1 MIMHSAALWG
11 LFAFQTILFGSSS
24 VAQGKTQTSPQNPV
38 TVVRPELVDSL
49 CDCDYLTEDSSLI
62 SYQYFLPAVFRDEST
77 LKRYIRDPRFQQLRR
92 ACNDTL
98 AVDAI
103 FAHAFEIA
111 DGTMSHALLVAA
123 LATFDHFR
131 IGVKV
136 PLLGVI
142 YLPLT
147 IVESQ
152 KEFTRRYAHLPRH
165 VLPDSIGRRKRDRD
179 KLQHFF
185 GSAYLTYIFNS
196 KVVANFFG
204 DFVEWG
210 EPLFIVG
217 GDNDERD
224 KYANHLGQEFGMR
237 LLDGE
242 EVMPSDVLWRK

>member
-1 MIMHSAALWG
+1 MTVRIASLCG
-11 LFAFQTILFGSSS
+11 LFAFQTILLWPSSA
-24 VAQGKTQTSPQNPV
+24 AQLPPQTFSQSTRSAVHLQPA
-38 TVVRPELVDSL
+38 DSL
-49 CDCDYLTEDSSLI
+49 CEINYVTEDSSTLNFL
-62 SYQYFLPAVFRDEST
+62 YFLPAVFRDEGT
-77 LKRYIRDPRFQQLRR
+77 LKRYIRDPRFQQLRKT
-92 ACNDTL
+92 CSDTL

-103 FAHAFEIA
+103 FARAFEIA

-131 IGVKV
+131 IGVKI
-136 PLLGVI
+136 PLVGPL

-152 KEFTRRYAHLPRH
+152 KEFAARYSHLPRN
-165 VLPDSIGRRKRDRD
+165 VLPDSEGRRKRDRD

-185 GSAYLTYIFNS
+185 GSAYLAYIFNS
-196 KVVANFFG
+196 KAAANFFG

-210 EPLFIVG
+210 EPMFIVG
-217 GDNDERD
+217 GDYDDRD
-224 KYANHLGQEFGMR
+224 KYANHLGQEFGLR

>member
-11 LFAFQTILFGSSS
+11 LFVFQTILFGSSS
-24 VAQGKTQTSPQNPV
+24 AAQDRDQTASQNPDNAV
-38 TVVRPELVDSL
+38 FPNPADSL
-49 CDCDYLTEDSSLI
+49 CDFDYSTEDSSFI
-62 SYQYFLPAVFRDEST
+62 SYQYFLPPVFRDEST

-92 ACNDTL
+92 ACSDTL

-103 FAHAFEIA
+103 FARAFEIA

-123 LATFDHFR
+123 LATFDHFQLG
-131 IGVKV
+131 IKI
-136 PLLGVI
+136 PLLGAI

-147 IVESQ
+147 IVESR
-152 KEFTRRYAHLPRH
+152 KEFAERYTHLPRH
-165 VLPDSIGRRKRDRD
+165 VLPDVEGRRKRDRD

-196 KVVANFFG
+196 KAIANFFG

-224 KYANHLGQEFGMR
+224 KFANHLGQEFGMR

>member
-1 MIMHSAALWG
+1 MIMRSAALLG
-11 LFAFQTILFGSSS
+11 LFVFQTILFGSSS
-24 VAQGKTQTSPQNPV
+24 AAQDRAWTPSQNPDNAV
-38 TVVRPELVDSL
+38 FSNTADSL
-49 CDCDYLTEDSSLI
+49 CDSEYSTEDSSFI
-62 SYQYFLPAVFRDEST
+62 SYQYFLPPVFRDEST

-92 ACNDTL
+92 ACSDTL

-103 FAHAFEIA
+103 FARAFEIA

-123 LATFDHFR
+123 LATFDHFQLG
-131 IGVKV
+131 IKI
-136 PLLGVI
+136 PLLGAI

-147 IVESQ
+147 IVESR
-152 KEFTRRYAHLPRH
+152 KEFAERYTHLPRH
-165 VLPDSIGRRKRDRD
+165 VLPDVEGRRKRDRD

-196 KVVANFFG
+196 KAIANFFG

-224 KYANHLGQEFGMR
+224 KFANHLGQEFGMR
-237 LLDGE
+237 LLNGE

>member
-1 MIMHSAALWG
+1 MRCAALSA
-11 LFAFQTILFGSSS
+11 LFLFQAILFGTSCTAQAQSRTSSH
-24 VAQGKTQTSPQNPV
+24 NPEH
-38 TVVRPELVDSL
+38 VVRPEPSDSL
-49 CDCDYLTEDSSLI
+49 CDCDYSAEDSSLMNF
-62 SYQYFLPAVFRDEST
+62 QYFLPAVFRDESA
-77 LKRYIRDPRFQQLRR
+77 LKKYIRDPRFQQLRR
-92 ACNDTL
+92 TCSDTL

-103 FAHAFEIA
+103 FARAYDIA

-136 PLLGVI
+136 PLLGAV

-147 IVESQ
+147 IVESR
-152 KEFTRRYAHLPRH
+152 KEFADRYVHLPRH
-165 VLPDSIGRRKRDRD
+165 VLPDSVGQRKRDRD

-196 KVVANFFG
+196 KAVANFFG
-204 DFVEWG
+204 DFIEWG

-217 GDNDERD
+217 GDYDERD
-224 KYANHLGQEFGMR
+224 KFANRLGQEFGMR

>member
-1 MIMHSAALWG
+1 MRSAALLG
-11 LFAFQTILFGSSS
+11 LFVFQTILFGSSS
-24 VAQGKTQTSPQNPV
+24 AAQGRTQTTSQNHDNAVFPN
-38 TVVRPELVDSL
+38 PDDSL
-49 CDCDYLTEDSSLI
+49 CDSDYSTEDSSCI
-62 SYQYFLPAVFRDEST
+62 SYQYFLPPVFRDEST

-92 ACNDTL
+92 ACSDTL

-103 FAHAFEIA
+103 FARAFEIA

-123 LATFDHFR
+123 LATFDHFQLG
-131 IGVKV
+131 IKI
-136 PLLGVI
+136 PLLGAI

-147 IVESQ
+147 IAESR
-152 KEFTRRYAHLPRH
+152 KEFAERYTHLPRH
-165 VLPDSIGRRKRDRD
+165 VLPDVEGRRKRDRD

-196 KVVANFFG
+196 KAIANFFG

-224 KYANHLGQEFGMR
+224 KFAHHLGQEFGMR

>member
-1 MIMHSAALWG
+1 MPAD
-11 LFAFQTILFGSSS
+11 T
-24 VAQGKTQTSPQNPV
+24 
-38 TVVRPELVDSL
+38 L
-49 CDCDYLTEDSSLI
+49 CDWDYSTEDSSLI
-62 SYQYFLPAVFRDEST
+62 SIQYFLPAVFRDEST

-92 ACNDTL
+92 ACSDTL

-103 FAHAFEIA
+103 FARAFDIA

-131 IGVKV
+131 LGIKI
-136 PLLGVI
+136 PLLGAI

-147 IVESQ
+147 IVESH
-152 KEFTRRYAHLPRH
+152 KGFTERYAHLPRH
-165 VLPDSIGRRKRDRD
+165 VLPDKEGQRKRDRD

-196 KVVANFFG
+196 KTTANFFG

-217 GDNDERD
+217 GDYDDRD
-224 KYANHLGQEFGMR
+224 KFANHLGQEFGMR

>member
-1 MIMHSAALWG
+1 VGSFRFSNHSFRIFFRCPRTDSDFIAKSG
-11 LFAFQTILFGSSS
+11 
-24 VAQGKTQTSPQNPV
+24 
-38 TVVRPELVDSL
+38 TVVRPEPTDSL

-92 ACNDTL
+92 TCNDTL

-131 IGVKV
+131 IGVKI
-136 PLLGVI
+136 PLLGAI

-152 KEFTRRYAHLPRH
+152 KEFNGRYVHLPRH
-165 VLPDSIGRRKRDRD
+165 VLPDSLGGEKETGISCSIFSALRISHTSSIQKLLQTFSEILSNGANRCLLSEGIMMSGISTLIISDRNSACGCWTVKR
-179 KLQHFF
+179 
-185 GSAYLTYIFNS
+185 
-196 KVVANFFG
+196 
-204 DFVEWG
+204 
-210 EPLFIVG
+210 
-217 GDNDERD
+217 
-224 KYANHLGQEFGMR
+224 
-237 LLDGE
+237 
-242 EVMPSDVLWRK
+242 